1 MLYLLIAIG
10 TLLLFF
16 NLFIWLFDEQKL
28 KVSINKS
35 LKVFK
40 YASIIVLII
49 YIIIAVYVYLFIP
62 NTFNSR

>member
-10 TLLLFF
+10 TFLLFF

-28 KVSINKS
+28 KVPINKS
-35 LKVFK
+35 LRLFK

-49 YIIIAVYVYLFIP
+49 YIIIAVYVYLFVK
-62 NTFNSR
+62 NTFN